1 MTVSAELLIA
11 LLVAGSLPASADPV
25 RLGLIAG
32 DPVAVTLLVP
42 FASSWS
48 LELAAGGSPGSTR
61 SAVASLVLL
70 HDLTAPFA
78 IGVGALVPTLGV
90 GTRLALRQVRDA
102 TDRAELTIGLRVPVG
117 MAWRHRDGFELYFE
131 AAPGAELADP
141 PRLSFEGGFRVRV
154 DL

>member
-1 MTVSAELLIA
+1 MTGSAELLIA
-11 LLVAGSLPASADPV
+11 LLLGAPPAAADPV
-25 RLGLIAG
+25 KLGLIAG

-42 FASSWS
+42 LASSWS
-48 LELAAGGSPGSTR
+48 LEAAAGGSPGSTR

-78 IGVGALVPTLGV
+78 VGLGALVPTLGV

-102 TDRAELTIGLRVPVG
+102 TDRAELSVGLRVPVG
-117 MAWRHRDGFELYFE
+117 MAWRHRDGFELYVE
-131 AAPGAELADP
+131 AAPGADLSDP
-141 PRLSFEGGFRVRV
+141 PRLSFEGGFGLRV